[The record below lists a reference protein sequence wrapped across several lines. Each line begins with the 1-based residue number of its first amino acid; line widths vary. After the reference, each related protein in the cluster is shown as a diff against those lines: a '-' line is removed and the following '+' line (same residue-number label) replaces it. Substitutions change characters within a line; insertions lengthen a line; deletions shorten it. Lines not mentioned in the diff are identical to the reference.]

1 MEIHIVIQTTEPLA
15 GTARAGDRTPRPFE
29 GWLELL
35 RELSSLINAED
46 APAPGTGAAG
56 GES

>member
-15 GTARAGDRTPRPFE
+15 GTATAGDRGPRPFE

-35 RELSSLINAED
+35 RVLSWLIDAED
-46 APAPGTGAAG
+46 APARGNGTTGQ
-56 GES
+56 ES